1 MGLRAWWRR
10 RTGRG
15 GEEIEGGGE
24 GRGADTATYLVDRG
38 TGGAT
43 VMVDPDSYGATV
55 MIDPESYGA
64 SEASAPG
71 ALTEAVPGL
80 AGAARGQAA
89 PSSPGLAPT
98 RVEGAIRAG
107 RPCVVGVVV
116 AVEGEFEGRAFPLF
130 EGVNRIGREHT
141 CEICLPSERVAPQHV
156 CIEYRAG
163 FFRLE
168 RIAEAEVRVNFEP
181 VAGSLLRDGDAIQ
194 LGMTTFRFR
203 SIVGA

>member
-10 RTGRG
+10 RAGRG
-15 GEEIEGGGE
+15 GEGAEESWASDTAPFAASPE
-24 GRGADTATYLVDRG
+24 RGAGDATL
-38 TGGAT
+38 
-43 VMVDPDSYGATV
+43 MVDPDAYGEPT
-55 MIDPESYGA
+55 
-64 SEASAPG
+64 PG
-71 ALTEAVPGL
+71 SVTEAVPGL
-80 AGAARGQAA
+80 AGAARGREADLA
-89 PSSPGLAPT
+89 PGLAPT
-98 RVEGAIRAG
+98 RVEAAPRAG
-107 RPCVVGVVV
+107 RARVVGVVV

-130 EGVNRIGREHT
+130 EGVNRIGREHV

-168 RIAEAEVRVNFEP
+168 RIAEPEVRVNFEA
-181 VAGSLLRDGDAIQ
+181 VDGTLLRDGDAIQ

>member
-15 GEEIEGGGE
+15 GEDVEGASE
-24 GRGADTATYLVDRG
+24 SRGADTATYLVDRG

-43 VMVDPDSYGATV
+43 IMV
-55 MIDPESYGA
+55 DPESYGS
-64 SEASAPG
+64 SEAPAPG
-71 ALTEAVPGL
+71 SLTEAVPGL
-80 AGAARGQAA
+80 ADAARGPLA
-89 PSSPGLAPT
+89 PGLAPT
-98 RVEGAIRAG
+98 RVEGAVRAG
-107 RPCVVGVVV
+107 RPRVVGVVV

-156 CIEYRAG
+156 CIEYRSG

-168 RIAEAEVRVNFEP
+168 RIAEPEVRVNFEP

>member
-15 GEEIEGGGE
+15 GEAVDGAGVGGAGE
-24 GRGADTATYLVDRG
+24 GRNPDTATYLVDRG

-43 VMVDPDSYGATV
+43 VMVDPDSYGAP
-55 MIDPESYGA
+55 DS
-64 SEASAPG
+64 G

-80 AGAARGQAA
+80 AVAARGQAA

-98 RVEGAIRAG
+98 RVEGAVRAG
-107 RPCVVGVVV
+107 RPRVVGVVV

-168 RIAEAEVRVNFEP
+168 RIAEPEVRVNFEP

>member
-1 MGLRAWWRR
+1 
-10 RTGRG
+10 
-15 GEEIEGGGE
+15 
-24 GRGADTATYLVDRG
+24 V
-38 TGGAT
+38 
-43 VMVDPDSYGATV
+43 
-55 MIDPESYGA
+55 
-64 SEASAPG
+64 EA
-71 ALTEAVPGL
+71 AV
-80 AGAARGQAA
+80 
-89 PSSPGLAPT
+89 
-98 RVEGAIRAG
+98 RAG
-107 RPCVVGVVV
+107 RPRVVGVVV

-168 RIAEAEVRVNFEP
+168 RIAEPEVRVNFEP